1 MSSRPQSAPDS
12 LSSILNR
19 FVTTKVLFERLTLA
33 KVHSFIVHAARLRND
48 ILLTQPAAVSLDD
61 IPAFLPTSIQ
71 AFLCELIDIPIELVP
86 DCWTALKDLVWDAR
100 YVNALVESIDVGFM
114 RHGLQP
120 PAATQWGL
128 HISRSHLRFRPLVQS
143 GSEHGTLPLPVPRAI
158 PGISSCCTGDVGGVI
173 NGNWG
178 ARRFVKKRKNL
189 QVPAGR
195 SGLSFSHCKV

>member
-114 RHGLQP
+114 RHGIQKGLRAYYPLLFVSVVHVQP
-120 PAATQWGL
+120 LSIASSTYNLPTNWLL
-128 HISRSHLRFRPLVQS
+128 H
-143 GSEHGTLPLPVPRAI
+143 EYTVPT
-158 PGISSCCTGDVGGVI
+158 PYPS
-173 NGNWG
+173 
-178 ARRFVKKRKNL
+178 
-189 QVPAGR
+189 
-195 SGLSFSHCKV
+195 